1 MMLRLQKY
9 DLEVTYKKG
18 AHMYLA
24 DTLSR
29 AYLPTTD
36 NQENFGEDVLKL
48 TDNSS
53 DAEKDAESINALHY
67 ISVSEQTL
75 TKIKQT
81 TEDDERTLDNGESM
95 AHLFQLQQEAIGSN
109 NAMSDML
116 VMGGIALGLHYGS
129 LTVGVPPVLALGYPV
144 SGKEDAAQNVN
155 LPEVQNPPQGQNA
168 PAADQNANAA
178 GQPLECIP
186 TMEERLKKLE
196 DQGKANS
203 VAMALQSLHRTLD
216 KARFDADEA
225 LADLETLVRQA
236 KVNNDPKA
244 REFECVLDEVQRH
257 SKTLSRTAL
266 KDLFVALVG
275 DPVKSKILEK
285 ANKVLKNIGTLSDN
299 PRPPAYNH
307 GGPQP
312 LMDLNNHGHPWPD
325 RATASRRLPSWRENR
340 RSPYARRP
348 NMATHM
354 LPV

>member
-1 MMLRLQKY
+1 MAASSTLAYHRLAVFGATGPTGVLAVKAALELGHHVTALVRNP
-9 DLEVTYKKG
+9 DKLNGIKNDNLEVVKANIFEPDSIVPHLEGKDAIVSYLG
-18 AHMYLA
+18 AHNA
-24 DTLSR
+24 SIFN
-29 AYLPTTD
+29 PTTFYKD
-36 NQENFGEDVLKL
+36 VKFLQFHNFL
-48 TDNSS
+48 S
-53 DAEKDAESINALHY
+53 
-67 ISVSEQTL
+67 
-75 TKIKQT
+75 
-81 TEDDERTLDNGESM
+81 
-95 AHLFQLQQEAIGSN
+95 
-109 NAMSDML
+109 
-116 VMGGIALGLHYGS
+116 ALGQE
-129 LTVGVPPVLALGYPV
+129 V
-144 SGKEDAAQNVN
+144 EDAAQNVN

-275 DPVKSKILEK
+275 DSVKSKILEK

-348 NMATHM
+348 NMAQLTYFLCNSESHFARNC
-354 LPV
+354 PQRTKRQ

>member
-1 MMLRLQKY
+1 GFDVCQSSNSQRVM
-9 DLEVTYKKG
+9 
-18 AHMYLA
+18 A
-24 DTLSR
+24 DNPVQFP
-29 AYLPTTD
+29 AVAALP
-36 NQENFGEDVLKL
+36 V
-48 TDNSS
+48 
-53 DAEKDAESINALHY
+53 AALP
-67 ISVSEQTL
+67 V
-75 TKIKQT
+75 
-81 TEDDERTLDNGESM
+81 
-95 AHLFQLQQEAIGSN
+95 A
-109 NAMSDML
+109 
-116 VMGGIALGLHYGS
+116 AL
-129 LTVGVPPVLALGYPV
+129 PV
-144 SGKEDAAQNVN
+144 EDAAQNVN

-348 NMATHM
+348 NMAQLTCFLCNSESHFARNC
-354 LPV
+354 PQRTKRQ

>member
-1 MMLRLQKY
+1 RVM
-9 DLEVTYKKG
+9 
-18 AHMYLA
+18 A
-24 DTLSR
+24 DNPVQFP
-29 AYLPTTD
+29 AVAALP
-36 NQENFGEDVLKL
+36 V
-48 TDNSS
+48 
-53 DAEKDAESINALHY
+53 AALP
-67 ISVSEQTL
+67 V
-75 TKIKQT
+75 
-81 TEDDERTLDNGESM
+81 
-95 AHLFQLQQEAIGSN
+95 A
-109 NAMSDML
+109 
-116 VMGGIALGLHYGS
+116 AL
-129 LTVGVPPVLALGYPV
+129 PVAALPV
-144 SGKEDAAQNVN
+144 EDAAQNVN

-299 PRPPAYNH
+299 PRPTAYNH

-348 NMATHM
+348 NMAQLTCFLCNSESHFARNC
-354 LPV
+354 PQRTKRQ